1 MANAKRL
8 MSVVLILAML
18 VTMASFPVSAA
29 DASQINPISVTSPF
43 TAGGSYNIFGVIDGS
58 ETADPNYFRADKNI
72 TSTGSKGNDA
82 NLNVVVDLGGYYNL
96 TKIYTAFGAQFATG
110 VALWGSNDN
119 ATWTE
124 LDDLTLSAQRSTTE
138 VSHEGFYRY
147 IKVEAYKTK
156 DSNPAILEITFYGD
170 SDPLYCKVEG
180 LNGSNVVSTG
190 ASQRYPSLNQNL
202 DTLFDGDVSRTN
214 GNGIQYSWTSQ
225 ATKKT
230 IEVTLNDV
238 VDVAILRLYWGNKDN
253 NAVPAQTYNVYL
265 AGEDG
270 VYGESVYDYTD
281 SATKQDG
288 KSRNDAIFFDP
299 LAESVKKIKIE
310 ITDHYKTG
318 DPAIREIEI
327 VEKLDESEVAWADY
341 TVNYVDTEGNPVFES
356 KVVTNKI
363 AGREVTETA
372 EELAGYRLEVNSQT
386 VTLVEG
392 MNTIT
397 FTYEKMP
404 DLNYTVKYVDVNG
417 DPIAASKAGVKSYPY
432 DVTESAVYVEGYYK
446 PASVTK
452 TLSAQDNVIEIVYEA
467 TPEKMTSTPD
477 TLLENAT
484 VKGSGS
490 YSNGDKYPASNIIDG
505 DKKTFSQSWWSKT
518 PTLSYVIDLGKEY
531 DINDMSLLWCGGS
544 KSPNWGVAGG
554 GIRPTK
560 YTISVSADGTNY
572 TTVYKYEDLERTDST
587 DVVTPADFTQ
597 TPVGVRYVKIYATET
612 FTGANVVLF
621 EVEINGYLVTDR
633 IVSASDYK
641 YYATG
646 STAVNFPATIMT
658 VDPTSPEA
666 YLAPQNWVV
675 ENCTVDSVTV
685 EDVSDPAS
693 NYYTWK
699 INVKA
704 IPDTTADSFAL
715 ELDLPDT
722 YVLHDK
728 LSFGREASDLLFNS
742 AIADGDNAILLDKT
756 NVNIAFNADGSIATK
771 APDRTV
777 HTTIKVQEILESGL
791 PYKGYNDVVVE
802 VTELKANGG
811 KVRFDFEED
820 FVRVGDE
827 YYGSF
832 TFTKAGVERFEAT
845 VVLYGVNA
853 DGSKTELD
861 KKTIFSDIINITDS
875 YPKAQTDAEKAKDY
889 THGQDLINQLVGLV
903 HPYDLP
909 VFSEDEWTFYKAV
922 LEARGM
928 SDKALRDTTVQNL
941 QDMIANELAKLDD
954 PNWVAPDY
962 QDDIIITNQRIK
974 GDGSYET
981 VIRVGAPAWNVLKNL
996 HVNSFSIRGPLN
1008 HPTENVPNESMVES
1022 FYVTFRNGIDYDYTN
1037 CLVSS
1042 FNLRMKDI
1050 GASSEYADVD
1060 LKKGYNAVR
1069 RALNDDQAMPIM
1081 FRLDWY
1087 NWPSA
1092 SSPNPFTGGVIT
1104 VQISEDWTNNNGMFN
1119 LATYQMTGYS
1129 YKNDNDPELTLM
1141 KDKVQVSNYL
1151 DRYVSVEIDGD
1162 RAMYDT
1168 YVIVG
1173 TDKLPSEL
1181 PETIGTYFDVE

>member
-1 MANAKRL
+1 MLNAKRL
-8 MSVVLILAML
+8 MSIVLVLAMV
-18 VTMASFPVSAA
+18 VTMASFPISAA
-29 DASQINPISVTSPF
+29 DYATAKLDGLNASNV
-43 TAGGSYNIFGVIDGS
+43 SYSGASLRN
-58 ETADPNYFRADKNI
+58 ADK
-72 TSTGSKGNDA
+72 
-82 NLNVVVDLGGYYNL
+82 
-96 TKIYTAFGAQFATG
+96 
-110 VALWGSNDN
+110 
-119 ATWTE
+119 
-124 LDDLTLSAQRSTTE
+124 
-138 VSHEGFYRY
+138 
-147 IKVEAYKTK
+147 
-156 DSNPAILEITFYGD
+156 
-170 SDPLYCKVEG
+170 
-180 LNGSNVVSTG
+180 
-190 ASQRYPSLNQNL
+190 QNM
-202 DTLFDGDVSRTN
+202 DTLFDGDLTRTPSSAAAI
-214 GNGIQYSWTSQ
+214 NGIQFNWTGS

-230 IEVTLNDV
+230 IEVTLNEV
-238 VDVAILRLYWGNKDN
+238 ADVAELKLYWGNSDW
-253 NAVPAQTYNVYL
+253 NAFPAQTYDVYF

-270 VYGESVYDYTD
+270 TYGEAAYSRPNDG
-281 SATKQDG
+281 ATSQNG
-288 KSRNDAIFFDP
+288 KSRDDVVTFETPVENVKSFKIVITSHY
-299 LAESVKKIKIE
+299 AE
-310 ITDHYKTG
+310 G
-318 DPAIREIEI
+318 DPALREIEVFVVGDPASYT
-327 VEKLDESEVAWADY
+327 VEYVDEEGNPIADVKAVDSLHGATVTETAPAFEGYKLVGDATASITLDKDATNKITFTYKKLAAVEY
-341 TVNYVDTEGNPVFES
+341 TVNYVDEDG
-356 KVVTNKI
+356 KAI
-363 AGREVTETA
+363 ADAAVKSSYDTLTATETA
-372 EELAGYRLEVNSQT
+372 IDVLGYELIGEKTASIVLDAAAD
-386 VTLVEG
+386 
-392 MNTIT
+392 NTIT
-397 FTYEKMP
+397 FVYKKLP
-404 DLNYTVKYVDVNG
+404 SLQYTVKYVDENG
-417 DPIAASKAGVKSYPY
+417 NPVAPEKVAEVIFPY
-432 DVTESAVYVEGYYK
+432 EVTETAVYVDGYYK
-446 PASVTK
+446 PATVTK
-452 TLSAQDNVIEIVYEA
+452 TLSESDKVIEFVYEA
-467 TPEKMTSTPD
+467 VPEKMTSTPD
-477 TLLENAT
+477 TLLGNAT
-484 VKGSGS
+484 VTGSGS
-490 YSNGDKYPASNIIDG
+490 YSNGAKYPASNIIDG

-518 PTLSYVIDLGKEY
+518 PNLNYVIDLGNEY

-544 KSPNWGVAGG
+544 KSPNWSFSA

-560 YTISVSADGTNY
+560 YTVSVSADGTNY
-572 TTVYKYEDLERTDST
+572 TTVYKYEDLERTDSN

-597 TPVGVRYVKIYATET
+597 TPVGVRYVKIHATET
-612 FTGANVVLF
+612 FTDANVTLF
-621 EVEINGYLVTDR
+621 EVEINGYVVADR

-875 YPKAQTDAEKAKDY
+875 YPKAQTDAQKAKDY

-941 QDMIANELAKLDD
+941 KDMIANELAKLDD

-974 GDGSYET
+974 GNGTYET
-981 VIRVGAPAWNVLKNL
+981 VIRVGASAWNVLKNL

-1050 GASSEYADVD
+1050 GASSEYTDVD

-1151 DRYVSVEIDGD
+1151 DRYVSVEIDSD
-1162 RAMYDT
+1162 KAMYDT